1 VRNFWDYRG
10 VRAPHTDQA
19 ISEAL
24 LLGISGGI
32 VMGYFSFAY
41 EGYDPM
47 ARILTRNTFD
57 PWVTMLSRLG
67 VEQEIRHTSKPDK
80 AIHNL
85 TDTLAA
91 GTPAIVWADMYS
103 LPYNTLPYDEGM
115 WAMFPILVYGY
126 DEADNM
132 VWLADRARVPLT
144 VTTADLHT
152 ARARVKKDKFR
163 IITLSPPNWDR
174 LATAVSAGIWD
185 TLKLFTEKPAKGSK
199 NNFGFNAFQWFAKLL
214 TTPKTR
220 LSWAKEF
227 PAGRKLLAGL
237 MSVYSDLYQ
246 FGKDSNAERDTY
258 ADFLDEASL
267 ILNRPTLCE
276 AAEQFRTSAAAWQAL
291 APLLLPGGAPLLAET
306 RRLMD
311 REHTLFLQQG
321 NGSLSERKQIHG
333 RLHSLKQQA
342 ETDFPLNEP
351 QVTNLLG
358 TIGAQVLKI
367 HDLEQTAVTTL
378 QHAMN

>member
-1 VRNFWDYRG
+1 MSLLFRKPLLLFIIQIINKYVEADMTILQNYKQFYGLHWETGTVRNFWDYRG
-10 VRAPHTDQA
+10 VRAPHTGQA

-174 LATAVSAGIWD
+174 LATA
-185 TLKLFTEKPAKGSK
+185 
-199 NNFGFNAFQWFAKLL
+199 
-214 TTPKTR
+214 TTTTTVATSCSRRSWITPLMNT
-220 LSWAKEF
+220 SWAT
-227 PAGRKLLAGL
+227 A
-237 MSVYSDLYQ
+237 
-246 FGKDSNAERDTY
+246 
-258 ADFLDEASL
+258 
-267 ILNRPTLCE
+267 
-276 AAEQFRTSAAAWQAL
+276 
-291 APLLLPGGAPLLAET
+291 
-306 RRLMD
+306 RRS
-311 REHTLFLQQG
+311 R
-321 NGSLSERKQIHG
+321 
-333 RLHSLKQQA
+333 
-342 ETDFPLNEP
+342 FPLM
-351 QVTNLLG
+351 
-358 TIGAQVLKI
+358 ARR
-367 HDLEQTAVTTL
+367 
-378 QHAMN
+378 